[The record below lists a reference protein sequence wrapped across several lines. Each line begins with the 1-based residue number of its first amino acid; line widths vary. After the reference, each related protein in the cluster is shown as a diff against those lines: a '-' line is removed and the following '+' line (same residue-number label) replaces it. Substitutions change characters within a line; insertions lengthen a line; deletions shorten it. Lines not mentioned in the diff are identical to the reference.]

1 MMSLVRHLNRSILLK
16 RNQTALAVHS
26 CFFHKSSSL
35 ESKND
40 YLIDSPEYAFL
51 KDIGIERENCG
62 VYNGSWKGSGEVLT
76 SIDPGTGRKIAN
88 VRVGTS
94 EEMNEAIKVGV
105 NAYQQWCQVPA
116 PVRGDIIRQIG
127 EEMRKYKEPLGKLV
141 SLEVGKIFSE
151 GQGEVQEFIDICD
164 YAAGLSR
171 IYSGQVINSERPE
184 HTILE
189 AWRPLGLVGIISA
202 YNFPNAVFG
211 WNAAIALTTGNSVLW
226 KGAPTTSLVSVA
238 TMKIFSEVLKRN
250 NLPPIAVL
258 CQGGA
263 DVGQKLVNDSRVKL
277 VSFTGSCE
285 TGRNVGVEVQKRF
298 GKVILELGGNNA
310 LIVDQDANFNMV
322 LEAALFG
329 CIGTSGQ
336 RCTTTRRII
345 VHEKL
350 YDRLVKELV
359 VKYKQ
364 VLPKVG
370 HQLDP
375 NTLVGPVH
383 SQQNIEH
390 YKAAVAE
397 AVKLGGKVAF
407 GGKVIESEG
416 FYVEPTII
424 TDLPH
429 DSPVV
434 HRETFAPI
442 VYILKAKSIE
452 EAIEWNN
459 EVDQGLSSAIFT
471 ENISNAFKW
480 IGAQGSD
487 CGIVNINTTTNG
499 AEIGGAFGGEKHTG
513 GGRESGSDAWKQYCK
528 RSTITL
534 NHSGKLACA
543 QGVVFNVE

>member
-1 MMSLVRHLNRSILLK
+1 MSVFRHIGKSILLK
-16 RNQTALAVHS
+16 HNQSALTLQAS
-26 CFFHKSSSL
+26 FFHKSHSVK
-35 ESKND
+35 SKND
-40 YLIDSPEYAFL
+40 YLIDTPEYDFL
-51 KDIGIERENCG
+51 KDIGIERENFG
-62 VYNGSWKGSGEVLT
+62 VYNGSWQGSGEVIT

-88 VRVGTS
+88 IRMGSVQ
-94 EEMNEAIKVGV
+94 EMDEAIQIGV
-105 NAYQQWCQVPA
+105 KAYEQWSQVPA
-116 PVRGDIIRQIG
+116 PVRGDVIRQIG

-141 SLEVGKIFSE
+141 SLEVGKIHSE

-184 HTILE
+184 HIILE
-189 AWRPLGLVGIISA
+189 AWRPLGLVGVISA

-238 TMKIFSEVLKRN
+238 TMKILAEVLNRN
-250 NLPPIAVL
+250 NLPPIATL

-263 DVGQKLVNDSRVKL
+263 NVGQQLVSDARVKL
-277 VSFTGSCE
+277 VSFTGSCA

-310 LIVDQDANFNMV
+310 LIVDQDANFQMV

-359 VKYKQ
+359 AKYKQ

-390 YKAAVAE
+390 YKAAIAE
-397 AVKLGGKVAF
+397 AVKLGGKIAF
-407 GGKVIESEG
+407 GGKVIQSDG
-416 FYVEPTII
+416 FYTEPTII

-442 VYILKAKSIE
+442 VYVLKAKSIE
-452 EAIEWNN
+452 QAIAWNN

-480 IGAQGSD
+480 IGPQGSD

>member
-1 MMSLVRHLNRSILLK
+1 MMSLLKHLKRSILLK
-16 RNQTALAVHS
+16 SNQTALAVHS
-26 CFFHKSSSL
+26 CFFHKSSPL

-40 YLIDSPEYAFL
+40 YLIDSPEYDFL
-51 KDIGIERENCG
+51 KDIGIEHENCG
-62 VYNGSWKGSGEVLT
+62 VYNGVWKGSGEVLT

-238 TMKIFSEVLKRN
+238 TMKILSEVLKRN

-364 VLPKVG
+364 VRFVL
-370 HQLDP
+370 
-375 NTLVGPVH
+375 
-383 SQQNIEH
+383 
-390 YKAAVAE
+390 
-397 AVKLGGKVAF
+397 F
-407 GGKVIESEG
+407 
-416 FYVEPTII
+416 
-424 TDLPH
+424 
-429 DSPVV
+429 
-434 HRETFAPI
+434 
-442 VYILKAKSIE
+442 
-452 EAIEWNN
+452 
-459 EVDQGLSSAIFT
+459 
-471 ENISNAFKW
+471 
-480 IGAQGSD
+480 
-487 CGIVNINTTTNG
+487 
-499 AEIGGAFGGEKHTG
+499 
-513 GGRESGSDAWKQYCK
+513 
-528 RSTITL
+528 ST
-534 NHSGKLACA
+534 
-543 QGVVFNVE
+543 V

>member
-1 MMSLVRHLNRSILLK
+1 MSLVRHLNRSILLK
-16 RNQTALAVHS
+16 HNQTASAVHS
-26 CFFHKSSSL
+26 CFFHKSSPL

-40 YLIDSPEYAFL
+40 YLIDSAEYAFL

-116 PVRGDIIRQIG
+116 PVRGNIIRQIG

-151 GQGEVQEFIDICD
+151 GLGEVQEFIDICD

-171 IYSGQVINSERPE
+171 IYSGQVISSERPE

-189 AWRPLGLVGIISA
+189 VWRPLGLVGIISA

-238 TMKIFSEVLKRN
+238 TMKILSEVLKRN
-250 NLPPIAVL
+250 NLPPIALL

-310 LIVDQDANFNMV
+310 LIVNQDANFNMV

-370 HQLDP
+370 HQLDQ

-390 YKAAVAE
+390 YKAAIAE

-407 GGKVIESEG
+407 GGKVIQSEG

-424 TDLPH
+424 IDLPH
-429 DSPVV
+429 GSPVV

-471 ENISNAFKW
+471 ENISNAFQW
-480 IGAQGSD
+480 IGPQGSD